1 METHPLYTE
10 ALNYYLALA
19 TLIGGAGMLIFTGF
33 VTYFFFKKK
42 SCITITLVSRYV
54 LPLGFLLS
62 LFGMVMSLFYSE
74 VVKYAPCDLCWYQ
87 RIFMYSQVF
96 IFGYAWYRK
105 ERNILPYT
113 LMLSMIGF
121 VIGVYNHMLQIGFD
135 LMKPCST
142 APFAVDCSKPSF
154 IEYGF
159 VTFPLMSVVLFGFL
173 ITFIFVGMK
182 FKGRD

>member
-1 METHPLYTE
+1 
-10 ALNYYLALA
+10 
-19 TLIGGAGMLIFTGF
+19 
-33 VTYFFFKKK
+33 
-42 SCITITLVSRYV
+42 
-54 LPLGFLLS
+54 
-62 LFGMVMSLFYSE
+62 
-74 VVKYAPCDLCWYQ
+74 
-87 RIFMYSQVF
+87 MYSQVF

-113 LMLSMIGF
+113 LMLSLIGF
-121 VIGVYNHMLQIGFD
+121 GIGVYNHMLQIGFD

-154 IEYGF
+154 VEYGF

-182 FKGRD
+182 FKGRE